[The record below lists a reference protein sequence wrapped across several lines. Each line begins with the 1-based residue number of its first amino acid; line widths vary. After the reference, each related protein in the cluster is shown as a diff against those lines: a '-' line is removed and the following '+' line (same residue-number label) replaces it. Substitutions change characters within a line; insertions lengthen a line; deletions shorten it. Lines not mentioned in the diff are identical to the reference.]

1 MFAEAWQLCFV
12 NPLVFQVAT
21 ATLRG
26 YCRQEVDGHDPRT
39 RMSGF
44 VIAEA
49 LLHLYKKQKLLPEGL
64 TPENPLAQ
72 KWAVKVGVA
81 CRKLVPGLC

>member
-1 MFAEAWQLCFV
+1 MIFAEAWQHCFV
-12 NPLVFQVAT
+12 NPLVFQVAI

-26 YCRQEVDGHDPRT
+26 YCRQEVDGHDSRT

-49 LLHLYKKQKLLPEGL
+49 LLQLYKNQKLL

-81 CRKLVPGLC
+81 CRKLLPGLC